1 MKTLDLARDL
11 LDKQLVDRDE
21 TKMGRVD
28 GVILELRGDRPPRVD
43 AVEMGFTVLARR
55 MGPRVTAWVEKL
67 RRWSVR
73 KTAVQRI
80 AWNKVMEIK
89 PYHVKLDVKAL
100 DTPAFAWE
108 RWLRDHFVAKTEA
121 EPK

>member
-1 MKTLDLARDL
+1 MKTLDMARDL

-43 AVEMGFTVLARR
+43 TLELGFTVLARR
-55 MGPRVTAWVEKL
+55 MGPRVERWVEKL

-73 KTAVQRI
+73 KTAVQRV